1 MANSQIPEAVLTLLK
16 KYDLHNSDNYWQL
29 KHGSKPWIVKHKA
42 LEKLAI
48 KEGIVFEM
56 PTMIETDANNKTV
69 SMIVSGKLGKRT
81 EWSVGEASPDNCMNA
96 YPYAMAEKRGKDRV
110 TLKLLGVYG
119 DVMSEDE
126 SDDFQQENNL
136 TEAQKIGK
144 KVTDMMVELNGCKAT
159 DNYDRAKEIFVEA
172 QNAGWVQVQDR
183 ALDIFPDFFD
193 DSTISIGAPPE

>member
-1 MANSQIPEAVLTLLK
+1 MAKNEIPEAILELLK
-16 KYDLHNSDNYWQL
+16 NHDLHTRDNYWQL
-29 KHGSKPWIVKHKA
+29 KQHKAWIVKHKA

-48 KEGIVFEM
+48 NEGIVFDL

-69 SMIVSGKLGKRT
+69 SMIVSGKLGQRT
-81 EWSVGEASPDNCMNA
+81 EWSVGEASPENCKNA

-126 SDDFQQENNL
+126 SDDFQQANNL
-136 TEAQKIGK
+136 TQSQKIGK
-144 KVTDMMVELNGCKAT
+144 KVTDLMVELNGCRAT

-183 ALDIFPDFFD
+183 ALDLFPDFFD
-193 DSTISIGAPPE
+193 DSTITLGAPPE